1 MRWISELFAPA
12 RRRHP
17 DQRLEGDRKGGL
29 QPARERAAIGGKHAA
44 ADPGVV
50 RQPRKSRH
58 AAGCGEPLV
67 KKLRIAAFCAL
78 AEHKNRSDCAIGAE
92 RRRWSK
98 HRFACDRAA
107 VVEQNTAGGIAHDD
121 RVAIALERTIKT
133 FWTKTFW
140 TKPFRIVMRKSVG
153 QDHAA
158 VCSQRDL
165 GGAGDFG

>member
-1 MRWISELFAPA
+1 MRWMSELFAPA

-17 DQRLEGDRKGGL
+17 DQRLEGDRKGGF
-29 QPARERAAIGGKHAA
+29 QPARQRAAIGGKHAA

-50 RQPRKSRH
+50 RQLRKSRH

-78 AEHKNRSDCAIGAE
+78 AEHKDRSDRAIWAE

-121 RVAIALERTIKT
+121 RVAIALERTTKT

-140 TKPFRIVMRKSVG
+140 TKPSG
-153 QDHAA
+153 
-158 VCSQRDL
+158 S
-165 GGAGDFG
+165 

>member
-1 MRWISELFAPA
+1 MHCMSELFAPA

-17 DQRLEGDRKGGL
+17 DQRLEGDRKGGF

-50 RQPRKSRH
+50 RQLRKSRH

-78 AEHKNRSDCAIGAE
+78 AEHKHRSDCAIGAE

-98 HRFACDRAA
+98 HRFAGDRAA

-121 RVAIALERTIKT
+121 RVAIALERRP
-133 FWTKTFW
+133 
-140 TKPFRIVMRKSVG
+140 KPSGPR
-153 QDHAA
+153 
-158 VCSQRDL
+158 L
-165 GGAGDFG
+165 FGPSPSGS